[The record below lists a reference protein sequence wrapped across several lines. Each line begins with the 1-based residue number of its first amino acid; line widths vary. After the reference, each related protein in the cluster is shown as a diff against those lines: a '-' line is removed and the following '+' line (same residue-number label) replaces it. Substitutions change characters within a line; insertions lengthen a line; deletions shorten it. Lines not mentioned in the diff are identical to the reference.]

1 MTKPTSLKHDILM
14 SETNDYIV
22 KPVYKAL
29 QVLECLG
36 REHRKMSLTEICHL
50 VRLPKTTVFRYLY
63 TLEACGFVSRD
74 PLEELYWVGLRVF
87 ELARSVNEELQIREI
102 ALPFMRELRD
112 QFDETV
118 NLGILNGQEVAY
130 IEMIESRRS
139 LRMQARLGSHDPV
152 YSTALGKVILAFT
165 PEEQWSQHL
174 PERLSPRTDRTHTSH
189 ETLSIDLKETRR
201 RGYSLDREENEEGAH
216 CIGAP
221 IFNHLGQITAA
232 ISVSAPIGRLISKVE
247 RVAQA
252 TLQTASTISG
262 HLGYHQPIIKED
274 K

>member
-1 MTKPTSLKHDILM
+1 LKHDILM
-14 SETNDYIV
+14 SSETNDYIV

-36 REHRKMSLTEICHL
+36 REHRKLSLAEICHL

-63 TLEACGFVSRD
+63 TLEACGFVSHD
-74 PLEELYWVGLRVF
+74 PMEDLYWVGLRVF
-87 ELARSVNEELQIREI
+87 ELARSVSEELHVREI
-102 ALPFMRELRD
+102 ALPFMRQLRD

-130 IEMIESRRS
+130 IEMMESRRS

-165 PEEQWSQHL
+165 PEEQWPQHL
-174 PERLSPRTDRTHTSH
+174 PKQLSPRTGRTHTSH
-189 ETLSIDLKETRR
+189 ETLWLDLKETRR

-221 IFNHLGQITAA
+221 IFSHLGQVIAA
-232 ISVSAPIGRLISKVE
+232 ISVSAPIGRLIGNVE

-252 TLQTASTISG
+252 TLQTATTISG
-262 HLGYHQPIIKED
+262 HLGYHQPIVKENR
-274 K
+274 